1 MFTFSGSLLLLQC
14 YDLLRYFFGR
24 VLHLTLLF
32 CLLQLDLAEAATL
45 YHHRGRRPVILSD
58 PPCPTPRPQSS
69 LASPFTFGF
78 VGCLFSGHWSI
89 AWSTTALSGHPLER
103 AYTAAWGSP
112 QAITA
117 SCTVIVL
124 IRSTSSAM
132 PRLRYVREED
142 AT

>member
-1 MFTFSGSLLLLQC
+1 LEEYCISHCSSVFFNWIWLKLLPSTTAV
-14 YDLLRYFFGR
+14 D
-24 VLHLTLLF
+24 
-32 CLLQLDLAEAATL
+32 AAPSSSPT
-45 YHHRGRRPVILSD
+45 
-58 PPCPTPRPQSS
+58 PPCPTPRLQSS
-69 LASPFTFGF
+69 PASPFTFGF

-112 QAITA
+112 QAIAA